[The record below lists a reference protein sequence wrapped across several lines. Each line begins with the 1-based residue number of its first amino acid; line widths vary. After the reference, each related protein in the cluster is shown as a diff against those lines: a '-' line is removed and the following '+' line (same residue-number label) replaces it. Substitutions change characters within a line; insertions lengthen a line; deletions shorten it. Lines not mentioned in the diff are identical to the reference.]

1 MIKLIAL
8 ILLFFPILSFSCD
21 EKDLNTCTDSELIRL
36 YHKGS
41 LKRTLNELKDSCL
54 ISNHTKS
61 LDRSN
66 ECLKSNEL
74 AARLNQAFNNASN
87 MNPFFDSLY
96 FDSLRFEVKYWVS
109 EKSKNEFKIESNNSI
124 KELKEKNKSL
134 EESLNLEINNS
145 KDKITAS
152 EKKIIFL
159 EKENGELTN
168 IIWGL
173 SIFAGA
179 LLIFSIII
187 SIDWYKKKIKIDKIK
202 GLETDKKIENAE
214 NIMTTDQ
221 PPTLNLI

>member
-1 MIKLIAL
+1 M
-8 ILLFFPILSFSCD
+8 
-21 EKDLNTCTDSELIRL
+21 
-36 YHKGS
+36 
-41 LKRTLNELKDSCL
+41 
-54 ISNHTKS
+54 
-61 LDRSN
+61 
-66 ECLKSNEL
+66 
-74 AARLNQAFNNASN
+74 
-87 MNPFFDSLY
+87 
-96 FDSLRFEVKYWVS
+96 S